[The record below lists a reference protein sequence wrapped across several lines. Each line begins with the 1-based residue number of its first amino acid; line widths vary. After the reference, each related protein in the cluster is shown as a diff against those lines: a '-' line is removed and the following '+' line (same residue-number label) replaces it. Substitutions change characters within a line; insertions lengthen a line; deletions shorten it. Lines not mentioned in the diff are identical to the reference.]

1 MPSLQETSIEWA
13 LKHITRYYDSDF
25 FPRLFEIEA
34 LAKNWTE
41 VKAHIAGLD
50 LNDYAPQSPF
60 SSLALKKYSTFRV
73 VHQLDPIDTIIY
85 AALLY
90 EYANRIE
97 SYRVPE
103 ERQIACSYRI
113 KPDVNGSFFG
123 PNLDGYQIFRQQSEK
138 LADQFTDGFVVV
150 CDITD
155 FYNQIYLHR
164 VSNVLSEAGVPNPGV
179 LESFLTGLN
188 TNTSRGVPVGPA
200 ASILVAEAI
209 MADIDSMI
217 LKVTPSFTRYVDDI
231 HVFFKTINDARF
243 FLHELTKYLHDNHR
257 LVLSSDKT
265 CIVSAEDFVEKYLED
280 PERQEQA
287 AIHEKLAELSEGSY
301 SGPDEVVE
309 MDV

>member
-34 LAKNWTE
+34 LANNWIE

-50 LNDYAPQSPF
+50 LDVHAPQTPF
-60 SSLALKKYSTFRV
+60 SSLVLKKYSTFRV
-73 VHQLDPIDTIIY
+73 VHQLDPIDTLIY

-103 ERQIACSYRI
+103 DRQIACSYRI
-113 KPDVNGSFFG
+113 KPDVSGSFFG

-138 LADQFTDGFVVV
+138 LANDFTDGFVVV

-164 VSNVLSEAGVPNPGV
+164 VCNVLSEAGVPNPGV
-179 LESFLTGLN
+179 LESFLSGLN

-217 LKVTPSFTRYVDDI
+217 LKITPSFTRYVDDI
-231 HVFFKTINDARF
+231 HVFF
-243 FLHELTKYLHDNHR
+243 
-257 LVLSSDKT
+257 
-265 CIVSAEDFVEKYLED
+265 
-280 PERQEQA
+280 
-287 AIHEKLAELSEGSY
+287 
-301 SGPDEVVE
+301 
-309 MDV
+309 